1 MVLSKSV
8 LCMLVAGVLLPGCVT
23 AGKYYQLEDELART
37 REQLAYAEDNL
48 AQAEELLTQVD
59 DQADEVSQLAAQLAA
74 ERQAKEDLQR
84 KMNELGLNQAGLAHG
99 VSVVSNDEGMVG
111 YAAEGD
117 VLFSSGSDA
126 VTSAGSDALRFIAN
140 KIKNNSYEIRIDGH
154 TDSDPIVKTKDRYP
168 KGNIQL
174 GAARAMSV
182 AQKLVE
188 LGIEESR
195 ISIASFGPHK
205 PVASG
210 SDDAA
215 KSRNR
220 RVEILM
226 KVAGSSSN
234 N

>member
-126 VTSAGSDALRFIAN
+126 VTSEGAKALQFIAN
-140 KIKNNSYEIRIDGH
+140 KIKNNGYAIRIDGH
-154 TDSDPIVKTKDRYP
+154 TDTDPIVKTKDKYAD
-168 KGNIQL
+168 NIDL

-182 AQKLVE
+182 RRKLVE
-188 LGIEESR
+188 LGIDESR
-195 ISIASFGPHK
+195 ISIASFGPYK
-205 PVASG
+205 PVAAG
-210 SDDAA
+210 SDDAS

-220 RVEILM
+220 RVEIMM
-226 KVAGSSSN
+226 KVSGSSSN